1 MMILFLQ
8 QILNGIMIGSVYS
21 LMALGLT
28 LIYGIL
34 HIPNFAHGNKYML
47 GAYICLF
54 LVSFFK
60 INYWVAIVLSMMV
73 LALIGLLVERFIY
86 RPLQEQPHIN
96 SFIAAIGL
104 LLLFEGS
111 ALAIWGGDW
120 QRFPF
125 AYRQTLSFFGLT
137 ITLHRLLV
145 ILATGVLIIILQLF
159 IKKTPWGWAI
169 EAVAQQREGAQL
181 MGINVYWVS
190 GLAFAIGSA
199 LAAAASS
206 LIAPIYMVYP
216 GMGNLPLI
224 KAFVVVIL
232 GGMGSLPG
240 AVLGGYLLGLI
251 ESLAGG
257 YLSAFYADLFAFA
270 VLVIVLAIK
279 PTGLFGKRMEGMAQ
293 S

>member
-1 MMILFLQ
+1 MVLFFQ

-47 GAYICLF
+47 GAFISLS
-54 LVSFFK
+54 LVALWQ
-60 INYWVAIVLSMMV
+60 INYWLAIVISMAV
-73 LALIGLLVERFIY
+73 LAFIGILVEKFIY
-86 RPLQEQPHIN
+86 RPLHDQPHIN

-104 LLLFEGS
+104 LLLLEGIT
-111 ALAIWGGDW
+111 LAIWGGEW

-125 AYRQTLSFFGLT
+125 AYKQTINFFGIT

-145 ILATGVLIIILQLF
+145 ILATAALIILLQLF
-159 IKKTPWGWAI
+159 IKKTTLGWTI
-169 EAVAQQREGAQL
+169 EAVAQNREGAQL
-181 MGINVYWVS
+181 VGINVHFVS
-190 GLAFAIGSA
+190 GMAFAVGTA

-206 LIAPIYMVYP
+206 LIAPVYLVYP
-216 GMGNLPLI
+216 AMGSLPLI
-224 KAFVVVIL
+224 KAFVVIIL

-240 AVLGGYLLGLI
+240 AVIGGYLLGLI

-257 YLSAFYADLFAFA
+257 YLSMIYADLFAFA
-270 VLVIVLAIK
+270 ALVIVLAIK
-279 PTGLFGKRMEGMAQ
+279 PTGLFGKGAEG
-293 S
+293 

>member
-1 MMILFLQ
+1 MILFFQ

-47 GAYICLF
+47 GAFISLS
-54 LVSFFK
+54 LVAIWQ
-60 INYWVAIVLSMMV
+60 INYWLAIVISMAA
-73 LALIGLLVERFIY
+73 LAFIGILVERLIY
-86 RPLQEQPHIN
+86 RPLREQPPIN

-104 LLLFEGS
+104 LLLLEGI
-111 ALAIWGGDW
+111 AVAIWGGEW

-125 AYRQTLSFFGLT
+125 YYKQTIHFFGIT

-145 ILATGVLIIILQLF
+145 IFAAAVLIISLQLF
-159 IKKTPWGWAI
+159 IKKTTFGWTI
-169 EAVAQQREGAQL
+169 EAVAQNQEGAQL
-181 MGINVYWVS
+181 VGINVPLVS
-190 GLAFAIGSA
+190 SMTFAIGTA

-206 LIAPIYMVYP
+206 LIAPVYLVYP
-216 GMGNLPLI
+216 AMGSLPLI
-224 KAFVVVIL
+224 KAFAVIIL

-257 YLSAFYADLFAFA
+257 YLSMIYADLLAFA
-270 VLVIVLAIK
+270 VLVAVLAIK
-279 PTGLFGKRMEGMAQ
+279 PTGLFGKKAEG
-293 S
+293 

>member
-1 MMILFLQ
+1 MVLFFQ

-47 GAYICLF
+47 GAFISLS
-54 LVSFFK
+54 LVALWK
-60 INYWVAIVLSMMV
+60 INYWLAIVISMIV
-73 LALIGLLVERFIY
+73 LAFIGLLVERLIY
-86 RPLQEQPHIN
+86 RPLHDQPHIN

-104 LLLFEGS
+104 LLLLEGM
-111 ALAIWGGDW
+111 AFAIWGGEW

-125 AYRQTLSFFGLT
+125 AYKQNIQFFGIT

-145 ILATGVLIIILQLF
+145 IFAAVSLIILLQLF
-159 IKKTPWGWAI
+159 IKKTTLGWTI
-169 EAVAQQREGAQL
+169 EAVAQDREGAQIV
-181 MGINVYWVS
+181 GINVYFVS
-190 GLAFAIGSA
+190 SLAFAIGTA

-206 LIAPIYMVYP
+206 LIAPVYLVYP
-216 GMGNLPLI
+216 AMGSMPLI
-224 KAFVVVIL
+224 KAFVVIIL

-240 AVLGGYLLGLI
+240 AVIGGYLLGLV

-257 YLSAFYADLFAFA
+257 YISMIYADLFAFA

-279 PTGLFGKRMEGMAQ
+279 PTGLLGKGAEG
-293 S
+293 

>member
-1 MMILFLQ
+1 MILFFQ

-47 GAYICLF
+47 GAFISLS
-54 LVSFFK
+54 LVA
-60 INYWVAIVLSMMV
+60 IWQVNYWLAIVISMAA
-73 LALIGLLVERFIY
+73 LAFIGILVERLIY
-86 RPLQEQPHIN
+86 RPLHEQPPIN

-104 LLLFEGS
+104 LLLLEGI
-111 ALAIWGGDW
+111 AIAIWGGEW

-125 AYRQTLSFFGLT
+125 SYKQTIHFFGIT

-145 ILATGVLIIILQLF
+145 IFAAAVLIISLQLF
-159 IKKTPWGWAI
+159 IKKTTFGWTI
-169 EAVAQQREGAQL
+169 EAVAQNREGAQL
-181 MGINVYWVS
+181 VGINVPLVS
-190 GLAFAIGSA
+190 SMTFAIGTA

-206 LIAPIYMVYP
+206 LIAPVYLVYP
-216 GMGNLPLI
+216 AMGSLPLI
-224 KAFVVVIL
+224 KAFAVIIL

-257 YLSAFYADLFAFA
+257 YLSMIYADLLAFA
-270 VLVIVLAIK
+270 VLVAVLAIK
-279 PTGLFGKRMEGMAQ
+279 PTGLFGKKAEG
-293 S
+293 

>member
-1 MMILFLQ
+1 MVLFFQ

-47 GAYICLF
+47 GAFISLT
-54 LVSFFK
+54 LVALFK
-60 INYWVAIVLSMMV
+60 INYWLAIILSMVV
-73 LALIGLLVERFIY
+73 LAFIGILVERFIY
-86 RPLQEQPHIN
+86 RPLHDQPHVN

-104 LLLFEGS
+104 LLLLEGI
-111 ALAIWGGDW
+111 AFAVWGGEW

-125 AYRQTLSFFGLT
+125 AYTENLTFWGVT

-145 ILATGVLIIILQLF
+145 IGSAAALIILLQLF

-169 EAVAQQREGAQL
+169 EAVAQDREGAYL
-181 MGINVYWVS
+181 MGINVYGVS
-190 GLAFAIGSA
+190 SMAFAIGTA

-206 LIAPIYMVYP
+206 LIAPVYLVYP
-216 GMGNLPLI
+216 AMGSLPLI
-224 KAFVVVIL
+224 KAFVVIIL

-240 AVLGGYLLGLI
+240 AIVGGYLLGLI

-257 YLSAFYADLFAFA
+257 YLSMIYADLFAFA
-270 VLVIVLAIK
+270 VLVVVLAIR
-279 PTGLFGKRMEGMAQ
+279 PTGLFGKET
-293 S
+293 

>member
-1 MMILFLQ
+1 MILFFQ

-47 GAYICLF
+47 GAFISLT
-54 LVSFFK
+54 LVSLFK
-60 INYWVAIVLSMMV
+60 INYWLAILLSMLV
-73 LALIGLLVERFIY
+73 LALIGLLVERYIY
-86 RPLQEQPHIN
+86 LPLRDQPHIN

-104 LLLFEGS
+104 LLFLEGI
-111 ALAIWGGDW
+111 AFAIWGGEW
-120 QRFPF
+120 HRFPF
-125 AYRQTLSFFGLT
+125 AYRQNLSFFGIT

-145 ILATGVLIIILQLF
+145 IVAAVVLIIALQLF
-159 IKKTPWGWAI
+159 IKKTTLGWTI
-169 EAVAQQREGAQL
+169 EAVAQDREGAQL
-181 MGINVYWVS
+181 VGINVQWV
-190 GLAFAIGSA
+190 GGMAFAIGTA

-206 LIAPIYMVYP
+206 LIAPVYLVYP
-216 GMGNLPLI
+216 AMGSLPLI
-224 KAFVVVIL
+224 KAFVVIIL

-240 AVLGGYLLGLI
+240 AVIGGYLLGLI

-257 YLSAFYADLFAFA
+257 YISMIYADLFAFA

-279 PTGLFGKRMEGMAQ
+279 PTGLFGKKAEG
-293 S
+293 

>member
-1 MMILFLQ
+1 MILFFQ

-34 HIPNFAHGNKYML
+34 HVPNFAHGNKYML
-47 GAYICLF
+47 GAFISLS
-54 LVSFFK
+54 LVSLWQ
-60 INYWVAIVLSMMV
+60 INYWLAIVISMAA
-73 LALIGLLVERFIY
+73 LAFIGILVEKLIF
-86 RPLQEQPHIN
+86 RPLHDQPHIN

-104 LLLFEGS
+104 LLLIEGI
-111 ALAIWGGDW
+111 ALAIWGGEW

-125 AYRQTLSFFGLT
+125 SYRQTINFFGIT

-145 ILATGVLIIILQLF
+145 IFAAAALIISLQLF
-159 IKKTPWGWAI
+159 IKKTTLGWTI
-169 EAVAQQREGAQL
+169 EAVAQNREGAQL
-181 MGINVYWVS
+181 VGINVPLVS
-190 GLAFAIGSA
+190 SMAFAIGTA

-206 LIAPIYMVYP
+206 LIAPVYLVYP
-216 GMGNLPLI
+216 AMGSLPLI
-224 KAFVVVIL
+224 KAFAVIIL

-257 YLSAFYADLFAFA
+257 YISMIYADLFAFA
-270 VLVIVLAIK
+270 LLVTVLAIK
-279 PTGLFGKRMEGMAQ
+279 PTGLFGKRAEG
-293 S
+293 

>member
-1 MMILFLQ
+1 MILFFQ

-47 GAYICLF
+47 GAFISLS
-54 LVSFFK
+54 LVSLWQ
-60 INYWVAIVLSMMV
+60 INYWLAIVISMAA
-73 LALIGLLVERFIY
+73 LAFIGILVEKLIY
-86 RPLQEQPHIN
+86 RPLHDQPHIN

-104 LLLFEGS
+104 LLLIEGI
-111 ALAIWGGDW
+111 ALAIWGGEW

-125 AYRQTLSFFGLT
+125 SYRQTINFFGIT

-145 ILATGVLIIILQLF
+145 IFAAAALIISLQLF
-159 IKKTPWGWAI
+159 IKKTTLGWTI
-169 EAVAQQREGAQL
+169 EAVAQNREGAQL
-181 MGINVYWVS
+181 VGINVPLVS
-190 GLAFAIGSA
+190 SMAFAIGTA

-206 LIAPIYMVYP
+206 LIAPVYLVYP
-216 GMGNLPLI
+216 AMGSLALI
-224 KAFVVVIL
+224 KAFAVIIL

-257 YLSAFYADLFAFA
+257 YISMIYADLFAFA
-270 VLVIVLAIK
+270 LLVTVLAIK
-279 PTGLFGKRMEGMAQ
+279 PTGLFGKRAEG
-293 S
+293 

>member
-1 MMILFLQ
+1 MILFFQ

-47 GAYICLF
+47 GAFISLT
-54 LVSFFK
+54 LVSLFK
-60 INYWVAIVLSMMV
+60 INYWLAILLSMVV
-73 LALIGLLVERFIY
+73 LALIGLLVERYIY
-86 RPLQEQPHIN
+86 LPLRDQPHIN

-104 LLLFEGS
+104 LLLLEGI
-111 ALAIWGGDW
+111 AFAIWGGEW
-120 QRFPF
+120 HRFPF
-125 AYRQTLSFFGLT
+125 AYRQNLNFFGIT

-145 ILATGVLIIILQLF
+145 IVAAAVLILLLQLF
-159 IKKTPWGWAI
+159 IKKTTLGWTI
-169 EAVAQQREGAQL
+169 EAVAQDREGAQL
-181 MGINVYWVS
+181 VGINVQWVS
-190 GLAFAIGSA
+190 GMAFAIGTA

-206 LIAPIYMVYP
+206 LIAPVYLVYP
-216 GMGNLPLI
+216 AMGSLPLI
-224 KAFVVVIL
+224 KAFVVIIL

-240 AVLGGYLLGLI
+240 AVIGGYLLGLI

-257 YLSAFYADLFAFA
+257 YISMIYADLFAFA

-279 PTGLFGKRMEGMAQ
+279 PTGLFGKKAEG
-293 S
+293 

>member
-1 MMILFLQ
+1 MILFFQ

-47 GAYICLF
+47 GAFISLS
-54 LVSFFK
+54 LVALWQ
-60 INYWVAIVLSMMV
+60 INYWLAIVISMLV
-73 LALIGLLVERFIY
+73 LAGIGMLVEKLIY
-86 RPLQEQPHIN
+86 RPLHDQPHIN

-104 LLLFEGS
+104 LLLLEGI
-111 ALAIWGGDW
+111 AFAIWGGEW

-125 AYRQTLSFFGLT
+125 AYKQNLRFFGIT

-145 ILATGVLIIILQLF
+145 IFATVALIVLLQVF
-159 IKKTPWGWAI
+159 IKKTSWGWAI
-169 EAVAQQREGAQL
+169 EAVAQDREGAHL
-181 MGINVYWVS
+181 VGINVPLVTS
-190 GLAFAIGSA
+190 LAFGIGTA

-206 LIAPIYMVYP
+206 LIGPVYLVYP
-216 GMGNLPLI
+216 AMGSLPLI
-224 KAFVVVIL
+224 KAFVVIIL

-240 AVLGGYLLGLI
+240 AVIGGYLLGLI

-257 YLSAFYADLFAFA
+257 YISMIYADLFAFA
-270 VLVIVLAIK
+270 VLVIVLTIK
-279 PTGLFGKRMEGMAQ
+279 PTGLFGKRAEG
-293 S
+293 

>member
-1 MMILFLQ
+1 MILFFQ

-47 GAYICLF
+47 GAFISLT
-54 LVSFFK
+54 LVSLFK
-60 INYWVAIVLSMMV
+60 INYWLAILLSMV
-73 LALIGLLVERFIY
+73 ALALIGLLVERYIY
-86 RPLQEQPHIN
+86 LPLRDQPHIN

-104 LLLFEGS
+104 LLLLEGITF
-111 ALAIWGGDW
+111 AIWGGEW
-120 QRFPF
+120 HRFPF
-125 AYRQTLSFFGLT
+125 AYRQNLSFFGIT

-145 ILATGVLIIILQLF
+145 IVAAAVLILLLQLF
-159 IKKTPWGWAI
+159 IKKTTLGWTI
-169 EAVAQQREGAQL
+169 EAVAQDREGAQL
-181 MGINVYWVS
+181 VGINVQWVS
-190 GLAFAIGSA
+190 GMAFAIGTA

-206 LIAPIYMVYP
+206 LIAPVYLVYP
-216 GMGNLPLI
+216 AMGSLPLI
-224 KAFVVVIL
+224 KAFVVIIL

-240 AVLGGYLLGLI
+240 AVIGGYLLGLI

-257 YLSAFYADLFAFA
+257 YISMIYADLFAFA

-279 PTGLFGKRMEGMAQ
+279 PTGLFGKKAEG
-293 S
+293 